1 MNYARREKM
10 KELFKTS
17 DIITLKDLA
26 AIFPEVSTMP
36 IRRDLEYF
44 EHEGLI
50 MIIRGGCKVLNHER
64 APAEEN
70 YADRAVSNVVYK
82 MQVAKAALPYL
93 ETGRSVFIDSGST
106 MMCFA
111 KMVPNIKL
119 SVITNAPNI
128 ALEIAGRP
136 LTTVSIV
143 GGSINH
149 DNLAVSGAQS
159 LAFLR
164 SVNIDIAFI
173 AASGLSAGGGFTCGN
188 YAECEVKRAII
199 KKANKKIVLMDSTKV
214 GKSLAYTFANLKDID
229 ILITNER
236 LPENLYVAAL
246 KGGAEVKFFE
256 Y

>member
-1 MNYARREKM
+1 M
-10 KELFKTS
+10 
-17 DIITLKDLA
+17 TL
-26 AIFPEVSTMP
+26 
-36 IRRDLEYF
+36 RRDLEYF
-44 EHEGLI
+44 EHEGLV
-50 MIIRGGCKVLNHER
+50 MVIRGGCKVLKR
-64 APAEEN
+64 DDAVAEEN
-70 YADRAVSNVVYK
+70 YSNRAVANVVYK

-111 KMVPNIKL
+111 QMIPNMKL

-128 ALEIAGRP
+128 ALEVLKHSLP
-136 LTTVSIV
+136 TVSIV
-143 GGSINH
+143 GGSINR

-159 LAFLR
+159 LTFLK
-164 SVNIDIAFI
+164 SVNIDVAFI

-214 GKSLAYTFANLKDID
+214 GKSLAYTFANLKDVD
-229 ILITNER
+229 ILITNKR
-236 LPENLYVAAL
+236 LPENLYVCAI
-246 KGGAEVKFFE
+246 KGGVEVKFFD